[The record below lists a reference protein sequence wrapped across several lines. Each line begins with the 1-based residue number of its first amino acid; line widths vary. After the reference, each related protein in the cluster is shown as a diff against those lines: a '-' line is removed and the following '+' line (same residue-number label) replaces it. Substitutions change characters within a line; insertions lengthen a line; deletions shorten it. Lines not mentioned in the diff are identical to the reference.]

1 MFAFEHAYVLR
12 RLSGIEGVKEVPLV
26 NLPAGTP
33 LLVTSELYTAR
44 SQLPV
49 TMGTYDLKSTLELHY
64 ASPTAARAE
73 ASSSIT
79 PRDGSEFSFRA
90 LAGDG
95 GFSSTVLPTLYSVF
109 DKVGGLHWQ
118 TRL

>member
-1 MFAFEHAYVLR
+1 M
-12 RLSGIEGVKEVPLV
+12 PLV

-64 ASPTAARAE
+64 ASPTAAPSWQADAPRRRQ
-73 ASSSIT
+73 IT
-79 PRDGSEFSFRA
+79 SDENPIPPTPHPPRS
-90 LAGDG
+90 
-95 GFSSTVLPTLYSVF
+95 
-109 DKVGGLHWQ
+109 GL
-118 TRL
+118 